1 MTTTYGVLPTGF
13 LRKPQSVILSE
24 IEADQLAGISSDWDV
39 SPESPVG
46 QVNAAVARQLSLV
59 WELGETV
66 YNSNDPDKAEDALLT
81 AVAKLTG
88 TERQAAD
95 YSTVTLT
102 FNLTSGTLLE
112 SGTHF
117 VQDETDPSSRWTPVA
132 DYTGRTG
139 GGSQSTTFRAE
150 NTGPVLAS
158 AGVLTIISTP
168 VVGWD
173 TPNNFLGA
181 IPGRNLEEDPELR
194 IDRER
199 QIANAAGASIDG
211 IKAALERL
219 LLAKGVAG
227 GTVLA
232 NENATAT
239 ADSNGLPPNSFEMVV
254 WDGTTDGSAVLAS
267 DIATTIWGHKGS
279 GARSYGSLSG
289 TTLDASGTIQ
299 TVYFSRS
306 EVLPIYLEFDM
317 DVDDD
322 FDAAAFKLALATAA
336 NAAFGGGMPV
346 RWAKLTELA
355 MEQANVIDFT
365 APVKLGLTPSPTL
378 SVNIP
383 VTVRQIARFD
393 TSRITVV
400 AT

>member
-102 FNLTSGTLLE
+102 FNLTSGTLL
-112 SGTHF
+112 
-117 VQDETDPSSRWTPVA
+117 
-132 DYTGRTG
+132 
-139 GGSQSTTFRAE
+139 
-150 NTGPVLAS
+150 
-158 AGVLTIISTP
+158 
-168 VVGWD
+168 
-173 TPNNFLGA
+173 
-181 IPGRNLEEDPELR
+181 
-194 IDRER
+194 
-199 QIANAAGASIDG
+199 AAGASIDG